1 MSAFRKT
8 MIAFGCLVLFASV
21 GAYAAPPDWL
31 KDKGT
36 TEQKLKALADIQEAA
51 GSVMIE
57 YAMRYTNLY
66 YAAMGGNWGLAG
78 YQLKEAREIQEV
90 AETTR
95 PQFASGL
102 KAFESTYLEPLAKAI
117 EAKDSKAFK
126 VAFDRGVGG
135 CNSCHAGHGFP
146 YIKFVLPKA
155 PYAPLSM
162 KP

>member
-1 MSAFRKT
+1 MLSVRKT
-8 MIAFGCLVLFASV
+8 AIAAGCLIMFASAAV
-21 GAYAAPPDWL
+21 YAAPPDWL

-36 TEQKLKALADIQEAA
+36 VEQKLKALADIQEAA

-66 YAAMGGNWGLAG
+66 YAAKGGNWGLAG
-78 YQLKEAREIQEV
+78 YQLKEQREIQEV

-95 PQFASGL
+95 PQFAPGL

-117 EAKDSKAFK
+117 EAKDYKAFK
-126 VAFDRGVGG
+126 VAFDRGVEG
-135 CNSCHAGHGFP
+135 CNSCHASHGFP